1 MPTLTF
7 PLSRIE
13 GHARVVIEV
22 QGGEVV
28 TAHFEAMEIRGF
40 RYFVQGVPAEQMPII
55 VPRICGVCSTAHH
68 VASVEAL
75 EDVYGV
81 TPPPLARTIR
91 ELLLLGQLIQN
102 QATSVFLFTMP
113 DRLGTASLFEADGGP
128 PGHQDRALL
137 ATRALKVR
145 KAGTDLISLTG
156 GQFIHP
162 IKATVGGVT
171 SGVAPEPAADMRRQI
186 REALPI
192 ACELFDRYWETSLA
206 LRDRIGTWGD
216 DAPAHYITA
225 VGDACPNYDGQP
237 GQPVI
242 RVQSPDGVDCESF
255 PASDFRDVLTFEE
268 ADYSYA
274 GRTSYQGHVM
284 RANSLARINMT
295 RSLGTPR
302 ADQYL
307 ARFRETFGQPA
318 HAILLFDLGRGIE
331 MVYALERALEM
342 LEEPLQ
348 GGDTAVP
355 HTPHDG
361 HGYGLVE
368 APRGPLI
375 HHYHVEDGRIADAE
389 FIIPTVHNA
398 LAIERALRVAARR
411 YVTPE
416 RIDMELE
423 RAVGRVVRA
432 FDPCIACATH

>member
-22 QGGEVV
+22 HGGEVV
-28 TAHFEAMEIRGF
+28 SAHFEAMEIRGF
-40 RYFVQGVPAEQMPII
+40 RYFVQGVPAEQMPVI

-75 EDVYGV
+75 EDAYNV
-81 TPPPLARTIR
+81 TPPPLGHTIR
-91 ELLLLGQLIQN
+91 ELLLLGQIIQN

-113 DRLGTASLFEADGGP
+113 DRLGTPSLFKALEGASSE
-128 PGHQDRALL
+128 QDRAVL

-145 KAGTDLISLTG
+145 KVGTDLISLTG

-162 IKATVGGVT
+162 VKATVGGVT
-171 SGVAPEPAADMRRQI
+171 SGVAPEPASDMRQQI
-186 REALPI
+186 LDALPV
-192 ACELFDRYWETSLA
+192 ACELFDRYWETSFA

-216 DAPAHYITA
+216 DGPAHYITA
-225 VGDACPNYDGQP
+225 TGDTRPNYDGQP
-237 GQPVI
+237 GKDVI
-242 RVQSPDGVDCESF
+242 CVLSPEGVACESF
-255 PASDFRDVLTFEE
+255 AARDFRDILTFEE
-268 ADYSYA
+268 TDYSYA
-274 GRTSYQGHVM
+274 GRTSYDGEVM

-302 ADQYL
+302 ADEYL
-307 ARFRETFGQPA
+307 SRFQETFGQPA
-318 HAILLFDLGRGIE
+318 HAILLFDLCRGIE
-331 MVYALERALEM
+331 LVYALERAMEI
-342 LEEPLQ
+342 LEEPL
-348 GGDTAVP
+348 DDEETAVS
-355 HTPHDG
+355 HTPQDG
-361 HGYGLVE
+361 EGFGLVE

-375 HHYHVEDGRIADAE
+375 HRYRIEDGLIADAE
-389 FIIPTVHNA
+389 FIIPTIHNN

-411 YVTPE
+411 YITPE
-416 RIDMELE
+416 GIDMELE